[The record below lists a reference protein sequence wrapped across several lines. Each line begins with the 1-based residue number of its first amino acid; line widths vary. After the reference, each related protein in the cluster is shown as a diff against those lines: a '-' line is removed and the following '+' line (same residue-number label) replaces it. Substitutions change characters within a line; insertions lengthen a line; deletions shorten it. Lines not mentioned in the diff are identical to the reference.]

1 MNEQPATKDDLKQ
14 LEERLSAEIRANA
27 SKIDTN
33 AKKIDAISEQLEANA
48 RKIDANAKK
57 IDTIVERLDVNSRK
71 IESNAEKIEA
81 NGRAIRQLTHEVVE
95 IKARLDQTITRD
107 EFKAYFD
114 EIITGQDE
122 MMKILVQ
129 LNQERTATNAR
140 LDRVEADVE
149 KNKRDIKKIKSKLAM
164 P

>member
-27 SKIDTN
+27 SKIDAN
-33 AKKIDAISEQLEANA
+33 AKKIDTISERLEANA

-57 IDTIVERLDVNSRK
+57 IDTIVERFDVNSRK

-129 LNQERTATNAR
+129 LNQERTATNTR
-140 LDRVEADVE
+140 LDRVETDVE

>member
-27 SKIDTN
+27 SKIDAN
-33 AKKIDAISEQLEANA
+33 AKKIDTISEQLEANA

-57 IDTIVERLDVNSRK
+57 IDTIVERLDANSRK

-140 LDRVEADVE
+140 LNRVEADVE
-149 KNKRDIKKIKSKLAM
+149 KNKRDIRKIKSKLAM

>member
-14 LEERLSAEIRANA
+14 FEERLSAEIRANA
-27 SKIDTN
+27 S
-33 AKKIDAISEQLEANA
+33 
-48 RKIDANAKK
+48 KIDANAKK
-57 IDTIVERLDVNSRK
+57 IDTIVERLDANSRK

-129 LNQERTATNAR
+129 LNQERTATNTR

>member
-14 LEERLSAEIRANA
+14 FEERLSAEIRANA
-27 SKIDTN
+27 SKIDAN
-33 AKKIDAISEQLEANA
+33 AKKIDTISEQLEANA

-57 IDTIVERLDVNSRK
+57 IDTIVERLDANSRK

-129 LNQERTATNAR
+129 LNQERTATNTR

>member
-14 LEERLSAEIRANA
+14 FEERLSAEIRANA
-27 SKIDTN
+27 S
-33 AKKIDAISEQLEANA
+33 
-48 RKIDANAKK
+48 KIDANAKK

-129 LNQERTATNAR
+129 LNQEQTATNAR
-140 LDRVEADVE
+140 LDRVETDVE
-149 KNKRDIKKIKSKLAM
+149 KNKRNIKKIKSKLAM